1 MFGKD
6 WKTSVLGMLVI
17 VVSVGN
23 IAIKFLTG
31 QPITAED
38 LAVLGVGTA
47 TGGGLYVAKDA

>member
-47 TGGGLYVAKDA
+47 TGGGLYAAKDA